1 MVVCMSKQIAL
12 IFGPLQKKR
21 LLRLLM
27 MIDQNLSKKIKND
40 DDEFRLDMSEDDTE

>member
-1 MVVCMSKQIAL
+1 MVVCTSKQMAL

-27 MIDQNLSKKIKND
+27 MMIDKSLCKMKND
-40 DDEFRLDMSEDDTE
+40 DDDFCLDMSEDDTE

>member
-27 MIDQNLSKKIKND
+27 MIDKNLCKKIKND
-40 DDEFRLDMSEDDTE
+40 DDDFRLDMSEDDTE